1 MTNTSKI
8 ILGISVGI
16 IGGLTFMLI
25 RTKKDLTNAEDDIEA
40 YDVLI
45 KNKKL
50 ESEFL
55 KLKSEIKQT
64 NK

>member
-1 MTNTSKI
+1 MTNTSKT
-8 ILGISVGI
+8 ILGISVAI

-25 RTKKDLTNAEDDIEA
+25 RTKKDLTIAEDYIEV

-50 ESEFL
+50 ESEFQEL
-55 KLKSEIKQT
+55 KTQIKEA

>member
-55 KLKSEIKQT
+55 KLKSQIKQT